1 MRMYLYYYP
10 QRTLEAIQ
18 HVIQNFSMPASA
30 IVPDWDKFFETVYKA
45 GIYGPREFSRDVV
58 QIVFRS
64 LGIESRKKLEE
75 GLKCTREVP
84 TFEGEATQRTAIW
97 DTFDYGLIEGDVRR
111 LHLKIRKYEEEIG
124 EADRPHRV
132 CGEP

>member
-1 MRMYLYYYP
+1 MYLYYYP